1 MQIREANQ
9 SDIPQILKVL
19 KASLGETSSK
29 KTEEVWRYKHID
41 NPFGESLVL
50 VAEEDKSIVGV
61 RAFMR
66 WRWQRGE
73 EVFSAFRAVDTATH
87 PKHQGKGIFK
97 KLTLRALENGKKKE
111 EDHFVFNTPNDQSKP
126 GYLKMGWKQVG
137 KVYVGL
143 KPSLSFLKPK
153 KSQLIYKIEKNISQ
167 TEVEVLCHQ
176 WNKRLVTKPGLFTPK
191 SAEILRWRYEE
202 NPLQSYEVIADNGY
216 YLAAYVKKR
225 GRLKEFRIAEYIYDE
240 SKLNKVDHKKIIKQ
254 TIAKF
259 SCHLISYS
267 PNLLNL
273 SAKKGNFGPML
284 TFNALNLSEEEIDL
298 SLQISNWNNS
308 LGDLELF

>member
-1 MQIREANQ
+1 MKIREANET
-9 SDIPQILKVL
+9 DISEIVKVL
-19 KASLGETSSK
+19 KASLGEDQIQLSEK
-29 KTEEVWRYKHID
+29 VWRYKHID
-41 NPFGESLVL
+41 NPFG
-50 VAEEDKSIVGV
+50 KSIVLIAEENEKIIGV

-66 WRWQRGE
+66 WEWQYASDN
-73 EVFSAFRAVDTATH
+73 FKALRAVDTATH
-87 PKHQGKGIFK
+87 PEHQGKGIFK
-97 KLTLRALENGKKKE
+97 KLTLKAVDFARSNN
-111 EDHFVFNTPNDQSKP
+111 DNFIFNTPNEQSRP